1 MENGKNADRKG
12 NSSLLLFTLVVLLT
26 LMITS
31 LVVFSQTQRTLQY
44 DDFVRLMRATRY
56 VERGSKE
63 LTNPQAGAITLRE
76 RSNTPREIR
85 LSNPNNIR
93 VDDRLITGDVQYR
106 VLSGP
111 GASEKETTIGFKVA
125 KLKSEGIDEELR
137 KLLATSNANWE
148 FSAGPSGWEKYGF
161 ILVSTGVILAL
172 FLFMMRRLG
181 GAGGPMQFGRS
192 RGRLYAEEDLG
203 VTFDDVAG
211 IDEAVEEVREI
222 VDFLKS
228 PEKYQKLGGRI
239 PRGVLLVG
247 PPGTG

>member
-148 FSAGPSGWEKYGF
+148 FSAGPSGWEK
-161 ILVSTGVILAL
+161 
-172 FLFMMRRLG
+172 
-181 GAGGPMQFGRS
+181 
-192 RGRLYAEEDLG
+192 
-203 VTFDDVAG
+203 
-211 IDEAVEEVREI
+211 
-222 VDFLKS
+222 
-228 PEKYQKLGGRI
+228 
-239 PRGVLLVG
+239 
-247 PPGTG
+247 